1 MNELMENIDV
11 FSPVDTIET
20 SPFNRLMS
28 FEEYLEA
35 EETATEKHEFHN
47 GYLHTMPGGTD
58 AHNEISGNVITAVN
72 NALFVKEDD
81 ATHVYTS
88 DMKVQIIGGNKAVY
102 PDGTVVQGDPIY
114 YLGRRSVVMNPVLI
128 VEVLSDST
136 ANYDKGDKFDDYR
149 TLDSFREY
157 VLVSQDKP
165 KVEVYFLQNP
175 EEKLWKITTYEGLDK
190 VVDLHSIGCQIT
202 MKQIYHRIFK
212 AEPTK

>member
-11 FSPVDTIET
+11 FPSVDSVQT
-20 SPFNRLMS
+20 SPFNRLIS
-28 FEEYLEA
+28 FEDYLEA

-47 GYLHTMPGGTD
+47 GHLHTMPGGTD
-58 AHNEISGNVITAVN
+58 AHNYISGRIITAMN
-72 NALFVKEDD
+72 IALDEKEEDYF
-81 ATHVYTS
+81 VYTS
-88 DMKVQIIGGNKAVY
+88 DMKVQIIASNKAVY
-102 PDGTVVQGDPIY
+102 PDATLIQGEPIY
-114 YLGRRSVVMNPVLI
+114 YLGRRSVVMNPLLI

-136 ANYDKGDKFDDYR
+136 ANYDKGDKFDYYR
-149 TLDSFREY
+149 TLESFREY

-212 AEPTK
+212 AEAAK

>member
-11 FSPVDTIET
+11 FPPVDTVET
-20 SPFNRLMS
+20 SPFNRLIS
-28 FEEYLEA
+28 FEDYLEA
-35 EETATEKHEFHN
+35 EETAAEKHEFHN
-47 GYLHTMPGGTD
+47 GHLHTMPGGTD
-58 AHNEISGNVITAVN
+58 AHNYISGRIITAMN
-72 NALFVKEDD
+72 IALDEKEEDYF
-81 ATHVYTS
+81 VYTS
-88 DMKVQIIGGNKAVY
+88 DMKVQIIASNKAVY
-102 PDGTVVQGDPIY
+102 PDATLIQGEPIY
-114 YLGRRSVVMNPVLI
+114 YLGRRSVVMNPTLI

-136 ANYDKGDKFDDYR
+136 ANYDKSDKFDDYR
-149 TLDSFREY
+149 TLESFREY

-212 AEPTK
+212 AEAAK

>member
-1 MNELMENIDV
+1 MNELMDNIDV
-11 FSPVDTIET
+11 FPSVDTAET
-20 SPFNRLMS
+20 LPFERTIS
-28 FEEYLEA
+28 FEDYLEA

-47 GYLHTMPGGTD
+47 GHLHTMPGGTD

-81 ATHVYTS
+81 TTHVYSS
-88 DMKVQIIGGNKAVY
+88 DMKVQIITENKAVY
-102 PDGTVVQGDPIY
+102 PDGTIVQGEPIY

-136 ANYDKGDKFDDYR
+136 ANYDKSDKFNDYR
-149 TLDSFREY
+149 TLESFREY
-157 VLVSQDKP
+157 VLVSQDRP

-175 EEKLWKITTYEGLDK
+175 EEKLWKITTYEGLDA

-212 AEPTK
+212 AETAK